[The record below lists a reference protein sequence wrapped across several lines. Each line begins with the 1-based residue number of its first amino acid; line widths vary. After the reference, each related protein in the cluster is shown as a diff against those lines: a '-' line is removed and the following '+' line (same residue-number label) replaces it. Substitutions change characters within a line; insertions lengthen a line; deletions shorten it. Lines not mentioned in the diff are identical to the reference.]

1 MIYFQFSY
9 KLLHLLQK
17 IIIDI
22 TKTTSRVNAFIK
34 LKAILKRCTKS
45 FTPLTKLTTQKYLSK
60 NVF

>member
-22 TKTTSRVNAFIK
+22 TKTTSRVNAFYKIK
-34 LKAILKRCTKS
+34 SDTKKAV
-45 FTPLTKLTTQKYLSK
+45 QKVSHHLL
-60 NVF
+60 N